1 MESICSLR
9 LFAECFLLFNVLKDK
24 LTVLFGVPN
33 RGKVCSETHLPGY
46 LAELD
51 SLRKQG
57 VDQILCISVG
67 DGKTVAEWGSKV
79 CPSKDI
85 IVAADVNGGLTRLLG
100 MDLDPASPT
109 DPASLRYAMAL
120 EDGIILKVVRIC

>member
-1 MESICSLR
+1 
-9 LFAECFLLFNVLKDK
+9 LKDK

-67 DGKTVAEWGSKV
+67 DGQTVAEWGSKV
-79 CPSKDI
+79 CPSNDI
-85 IVAADVNGGLTRLLG
+85 MVAADVNGGLTRLLG

-109 DPASLRYAMAL
+109 DPASLRYAIAL
-120 EDGIILKVVRIC
+120 EDGIILKVVRVCQYE